1 MPQLM
6 CSDGRMKLTLTLLA
20 AAALALPANAAAKSS
35 YCSKSGDVCYQAK
48 GSPIK
53 LKITTAAKYFTR
65 YRLCITNPH
74 GVREC
79 HRFRMRKAA
88 RGTYSSSVSWP
99 RHYEYGGK
107 GSYHARWSAGGNPLG
122 PRVSF

>member
-1 MPQLM
+1 
-6 CSDGRMKLTLTLLA
+6 MKRILIPVAVAAA
-20 AAALALPANAAAKSS
+20 AAALIPASASARST

-53 LKITTAAKYFTR
+53 LKIRTAAKYFSK

-79 HRFRMRKAA
+79 HRFRVHRTKS
-88 RGTYSSSVSWP
+88 GQYSSTISWP
-99 RHYEYGGK
+99 KHYEYGGK
-107 GSYHARWSAGGNPLG
+107 GAYKARWYAGGNALG
-122 PRVSF
+122 PAVSF

>member
-1 MPQLM
+1 
-6 CSDGRMKLTLTLLA
+6 MKRILIPVVTA
-20 AAALALPANAAAKSS
+20 ASLVALIPATASAKST

-53 LKITTAAKYFTR
+53 LRITTAAKYFSK

-79 HRFRMRKAA
+79 HRFRVHRTKS
-88 RGTYSSSVSWP
+88 GQYNSTISWP
-99 RHYEYGGK
+99 KHFEYGGK
-107 GSYHARWSAGGNPLG
+107 GAYKARWYAGGKALG
-122 PRVSF
+122 AAGAFLS